1 MALADAYVVF
11 RTTLTN
17 LFLLDQR
24 TQEHDPPLATTQL
37 YIINEAILLRAFRA
51 LENLAEEAFI
61 HYAFGNPTLSGAP
74 VTSFIRPK
82 DSRHAYEIL
91 RSSQPFL
98 EWNSPQTVISR
109 AETYL
114 ENGGPI
120 KAAYASKQ
128 SLIIDI
134 RRIRNHIAHNSQVSL
149 EEYKKLLN
157 NYLLTIPL
165 VIPEPGDFL
174 QNRVKRQP
182 TRILRNFLE
191 QIDDIGA
198 LVAN

>member
-1 MALADAYVVF
+1 MSLADAYVVF
-11 RTTLTN
+11 KLTLTN

-51 LENLAEEAFI
+51 FENLAEEAFI
-61 HYAFGNPTLSGAP
+61 HYTFGHPTLSGVP

-98 EWNSPQTVISR
+98 EWNSPTTVITR

-114 ENGGPI
+114 DKGGPI

-128 SLIIDI
+128 SLIIDMK
-134 RRIRNHIAHNSQVSL
+134 RVRNHIAHNSQSSL

-165 VIPEPGDFL
+165 AIPEPGEFL
-174 QNRVKRQP
+174 QNMVKKQP
-182 TRILRNFLE
+182 IRILRNFLE
-191 QIDDIGA
+191 EIDDIGE